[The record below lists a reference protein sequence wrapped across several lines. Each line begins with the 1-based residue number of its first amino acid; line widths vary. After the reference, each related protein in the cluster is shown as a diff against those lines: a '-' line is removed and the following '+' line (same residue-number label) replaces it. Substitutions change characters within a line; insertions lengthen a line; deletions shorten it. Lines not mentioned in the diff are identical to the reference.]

1 LLLRILITGGA
12 GFIGSHIAE
21 ECLKAGHEV
30 FVLDNLSTGKEE
42 NLPADTPLYKAD
54 ITDKEAVAKVFDA
67 VKPQSVIHEAA
78 QISVSRSVR
87 EPAFDAQ
94 TNIMGLLYVL
104 EEAVKHKASSFI
116 FASSGGVLYGDVFEP
131 ADENHALA
139 PVSPYGIS
147 KLSGEYYLKFFAA
160 EYAAEHALSCIALRY
175 GNVYG
180 PRQDPYGEAGVVAIF
195 LERFLKGEAP
205 IINGDGKYIR
215 DYVYVKDVAQ
225 ANLLALEN
233 QKKGFFVYNVG
244 TGIGTDVNQ
253 LEQKLRQALEET
265 RREKGENII
274 LPPASYG
281 PPRKGDLRSSL
292 LNATKIKKE
301 LGWQPEVNLDE
312 GLKQTAFWFKKNLEK
327 RASFK
332 G

>member
-1 LLLRILITGGA
+1 MRILITGGA

-21 ECLKAGHEV
+21 ECFKAGHEV

-42 NLPADTPLYKAD
+42 NLPSGTPLYKAD

-67 VKPQSVIHEAA
+67 VKPQGVIHEAA

-94 TNIMGLLYVL
+94 TNICGLLYVL
-104 EEAVKHKASSFI
+104 EEAVEHKTTSFI

-147 KLSGEYYLKFFAA
+147 KLGGEYYLKFF
-160 EYAAEHALSCIALRY
+160 AAEHALSCIALRY

-253 LEQKLRQALEET
+253 LEQKLRQVLEET
-265 RREKGENII
+265 QREKGENII

-301 LGWQPEVNLDE
+301 LGWQPEVDLDE